1 MDPDVRI
8 DYELSFMRAD
18 DMLDTWDELRREGY
32 TVRQAAERMGVT
44 FAALDKALCRG
55 KRRGDP
61 RARRP
66 GESVGAA

>member
-1 MDPDVRI
+1 VRI
-8 DYELSFMRAD
+8 DYPTQRWGAD